1 MALVMR
7 GGMRAYASAPA
18 AIANR
23 GTWTVTAIDRHG
35 QLNVTP
41 RPGDVTTD
49 PEDAADRCHPWP
61 TGGT

>member
-1 MALVMR
+1 MAFVKMR
-7 GGMRAYASAPA
+7 GEMRAYAGASAPA

-41 RPGDVTTD
+41 RSGDVTTD
-49 PEDAADRCHPWP
+49 LEDAADRCHP
-61 TGGT
+61 